1 MTRRHHVKGHGR
13 DAQPFA
19 ARGPAPEAPR
29 LGCRQPT
36 ALGYRHHMA
45 RASVTHRHEVGERK
59 ALALVLALVLGFA
72 GVEALTGLA
81 AGSLALLADAAHMLS
96 DALALGLALF
106 AAWLARRPATPQR
119 SFGWRRA
126 EVMAALANALV
137 LVALGVA
144 IVWSAIDRLSDPPG
158 VTGGWVLA
166 AGFAGLVVNLVAVR
180 VLHGAGSGL
189 NVRAAT
195 LHVLADLA
203 SSAGVVVAGVV
214 VITTGWAYADPIAA
228 ILIGVLVVASTGGV
242 LRETVGVLLEGAP
255 AGMDA
260 REVGAAI
267 AATDGVVGV
276 HDLHLWTITSGFP
289 ALSAHVL
296 VEAGAD
302 CHAIRRELEAL
313 LRDRFGLSHTTLQV
327 EHAPGLIELTR

>member
-1 MTRRHHVKGHGR
+1 MVWLPGSAGAK
-13 DAQPFA
+13 PS
-19 ARGPAPEAPR
+19 
-29 LGCRQPT
+29 
-36 ALGYRHHMA
+36 ALGYRQLMA
-45 RASVTHRHEVGERK
+45 RASVTHRHHVGERR

-72 GVEALTGLA
+72 GVEALIGLA

-106 AAWLARRPATPQR
+106 AAWLAHRPATPQR
-119 SFGWRRA
+119 SYGWRRA
-126 EVMAALANALV
+126 EVLAALANALV
-137 LVALGVA
+137 LVALGIA
-144 IVWSAIDRLSDPPG
+144 IVWSAIGRLSDPPG

-166 AGFAGLVVNLVAVR
+166 AGVAGLVVNVVAAR

-189 NVRAAT
+189 NVRAAM

-203 SSAGVVVAGVV
+203 SSAGVVGAGLVV
-214 VITTGWAYADPIAA
+214 LVTDWTYADPIAA

-296 VEAGAD
+296 VAPGAD

-313 LRDRFGLSHTTLQV
+313 LRDRFDLSHTTLQV

>member
-1 MTRRHHVKGHGR
+1 
-13 DAQPFA
+13 
-19 ARGPAPEAPR
+19 
-29 LGCRQPT
+29 
-36 ALGYRHHMA
+36 MA
-45 RASVTHRHEVGERK
+45 RASATHPHELGARR

-72 GVEALTGLA
+72 AVEVLTGLA

-106 AAWLARRPATPQR
+106 AAWLAHRPATPER

-126 EVMAALANALV
+126 EVLAALANALV
-137 LVALGVA
+137 LVALGA
-144 IVWSAIDRLSDPPG
+144 GIVWAAVGRLSDPPG

-166 AGFAGLVVNLVAVR
+166 AGSAGLVVNLVAAR

-189 NVRAAT
+189 NVRAAM

-203 SSAGVVVAGVV
+203 SSVGVVVAGLVV
-214 VITTGWAYADPIAA
+214 LATGWAYADPIAA
-228 ILIGVLVVASTGGV
+228 ILIGLLVMASTGGV

-255 AGMDA
+255 AEMDA

-267 AATDGVVGV
+267 ASTEGVVGV

-302 CHAIRRELEAL
+302 CHAIRRELEQL
-313 LRDRFGLSHTTLQV
+313 LRERFQLTHTTLQV
-327 EHAPGLIELTR
+327 EHAPGLIDVTAGGISRAPRAR